1 MLSRNLQAARG
12 GDIAFGMDGEFE
24 GNGKGWRG
32 SEDLWID
39 AAYSL
44 LVETGVESVKVMTMA
59 KALGLSRT
67 SFYWHF
73 PDREALLDALIR
85 RWRDKNTGNLI
96 ARTELYAA
104 TIAEAVFNLFDCW
117 ITPDLFDA
125 RLDFAIRNWAQT
137 APELKRVLEQADA
150 ARIDAIRTMFER
162 HGFSAVQADIR
173 ARNVY
178 LTQVGYIAMMTEE
191 PLDMRLARMPV
202 YVETFTGRPPD
213 PSDTERFMARHA
225 ARGAQSA

>member
-1 MLSRNLQAARG
+1 
-12 GDIAFGMDGEFE
+12 MDGECK

-39 AAYSL
+39 AAYGL
-44 LVETGVESVKVMTMA
+44 LVEKGVESVKVMAMA

-73 PDREALLDALIR
+73 ADREALLDALIR
-85 RWRDKNTGNLI
+85 RWRNGNTGNLI

-104 TIAEAVFNLFDCW
+104 SITEAVFNLFDCW

-125 RLDFAIRNWAQT
+125 RLDFAVRNWAQT
-137 APELKRVLEQADA
+137 DPDLKRLVERADA
-150 ARIDAIRTMFER
+150 DRIDAIRAMFER
-162 HGFSAVQADIR
+162 HGFASAQADIR

-191 PLDMRLARMPV
+191 PLDTRLARMPV
-202 YVETFTGRPPD
+202 YAEVFTGRAPD
-213 PSDTERFMARHA
+213 PSDTERFMARHVPGGE
-225 ARGAQSA
+225 RRT

>member
-1 MLSRNLQAARG
+1 
-12 GDIAFGMDGEFE
+12 MDGEIE
-24 GNGKGWRG
+24 GKGWRG

-39 AAYSL
+39 AAYRL

-59 KALGLSRT
+59 KTLGLSRT

-73 PDREALLDALIR
+73 PDREALLDALVA

-96 ARTELYAA
+96 GRTQLYSA

-117 ITPDLFDA
+117 ITPELFDA

-137 APELKRVLEQADA
+137 APDLKRVLENADS
-150 ARIDAIRTMFER
+150 ARIDAIRAMFER
-162 HGFSAVQADIR
+162 HGYAPAQAEIR

-191 PLDMRLARMPV
+191 PLDIRLARMPV
-202 YVETFTGRPPD
+202 YVEAFTGHAPD
-213 PSDTERFMARHA
+213 DADTERFMSRHVA
-225 ARGAQSA
+225 CGEWPA

>member
-1 MLSRNLQAARG
+1 
-12 GDIAFGMDGEFE
+12 MDGEFE

-39 AAYSL
+39 AAYAL

-73 PDREALLDALIR
+73 TDRDALLDALIR
-85 RWRDKNTGNLI
+85 RWREKNTGNLI
-96 ARTELYAA
+96 ARTELYA
-104 TIAEAVFNLFDCW
+104 TSIAEAVFNLFDCW
-117 ITPDLFDA
+117 LTPDLFDA

-137 APELKRVLEQADA
+137 APTLKRMLEDADA
-150 ARIDAIRTMFER
+150 DRIDAIRAMFER
-162 HGFSAVQADIR
+162 HGFSADQADIR

-178 LTQVGYIAMMTEE
+178 LTQMGYIAMMTEE
-191 PLDMRLARMPV
+191 PLDTRLARMPG
-202 YVETFTGRPPD
+202 YVEAFTGRPPAAT
-213 PSDTERFMARHA
+213 DTERFMARHGTIGE
-225 ARGAQSA
+225 RRR

>member
-1 MLSRNLQAARG
+1 
-12 GDIAFGMDGEFE
+12 MDGEFE
-24 GNGKGWRG
+24 DNGRGWRG

-39 AAYSL
+39 AAYAL

-73 PDREALLDALIR
+73 PDRDALLDALIR

-96 ARTELYAA
+96 ARTELYAGSV
-104 TIAEAVFNLFDCW
+104 AEAVFNLFDCW
-117 ITPDLFDA
+117 ITPGLFDA

-137 APELKRVLEQADA
+137 APALKRMLEDADA
-150 ARIDAIRTMFER
+150 DRIDAIRAMFER
-162 HGFSAVQADIR
+162 HGFCADQADIR

-178 LTQVGYIAMMTEE
+178 LTQMGYIAMMTEE
-191 PLDMRLARMPV
+191 PLDTRLARMPG
-202 YVETFTGRPPD
+202 YVEAFTGRAPD
-213 PSDTERFMARHA
+213 PSDTERFIARHGTIGE
-225 ARGAQSA
+225 RRT